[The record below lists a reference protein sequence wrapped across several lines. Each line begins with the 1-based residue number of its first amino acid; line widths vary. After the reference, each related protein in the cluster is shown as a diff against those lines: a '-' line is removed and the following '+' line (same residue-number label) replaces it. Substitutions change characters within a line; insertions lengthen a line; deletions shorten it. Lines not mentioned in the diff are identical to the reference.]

1 MKPAWNALL
10 ITLGSVMPLSLVL
23 LPTSP
28 SMATTPTTVPP
39 LEVQNPAPTTAT
51 TTTAP
56 NRTVEYGTFD
66 LLKTPETVVIP
77 GIKQVPSPSAL
88 PQAPTVVIPGVSPV
102 SSPDTPKNTT
112 APSTPNSA
120 TEAKPA
126 ATETPKPTTAQEKEP
141 APSPEEVARQQKL
154 MEADK
159 LYKEGQVAAAEKL
172 YRQVKAPF
180 SQAAQTSERRE
191 PINDLANLPPAGQV
205 YWRISTAGL
214 QQNLETKIF
223 VPLRMLVEKYPEFIP
238 GQVRYAQALKYYNHP
253 AEAIEVLE
261 RATTLYPNDP
271 ILVRAKIAMLTESKQ
286 WLEASL
292 AARQFALLNPNHPAS
307 GEFAIAAD
315 DYLKRYQSHLRA
327 QLRGNTIGSVI
338 TGVLG
343 YAFTGSLFGPISAVQ
358 TTTLLLRGESAVG
371 ERAAN
376 QVKSQVELIED
387 KEVLDY
393 IREIGK
399 KLTAV
404 AGRNDFQYEFYVVKD
419 DKLNAFALPGG
430 KVFVNAG
437 AILHTDSEA
446 ELAGLLAHE
455 LSHAVLSHG
464 FQLVTEGN
472 LTANVTQFIPYGGTL
487 ANIIVLNYS
496 RDMERQADIVG
507 TRILA
512 SSGYAADGMRNLM
525 VTLNEQE
532 RDRPVFSWLS
542 SHPVTKQR
550 VSYLETLVERN
561 GYNRYAYEGV
571 ARHAEIKARVKKLL
585 AETQDPKD
593 RRRVRNMPSNLSF

>member
-28 SMATTPTTVPP
+28 SIATTPTTLPP
-39 LEVQNPAPTTAT
+39 QKVESPAPATTT

-66 LLKTPETVVIP
+66 LLKRPETVVIP
-77 GIKQVPSPSAL
+77 GIKQVPNPTVT
-88 PQAPTVVIPGVSPV
+88 PNAPTVVIPGIDPV
-102 SSPDTPKNTT
+102 SSPNTPKNTT
-112 APSTPNSA
+112 PPSTPNSA
-120 TEAKPA
+120 SEAKPP

-154 MEADK
+154 IEADR
-159 LYKEGQVAAAEKL
+159 LYKEGQLAAAEKL
-172 YRQVKAPF
+172 YREVKTPF
-180 SQAAQTSERRE
+180 SQAAQITERRE
-191 PINDLANLPPAGQV
+191 PITEIDKLPPGGQV

-223 VPLRMLVEKYPEFIP
+223 IPLKMLVEKYPEFIP
-238 GQVRYAQALKYYNHP
+238 GQLRYAQALKAYKRD
-253 AEAIEVLE
+253 AEAIQVLE
-261 RATTLYPNDP
+261 RATTLYPNEP
-271 ILVRAKIAMLTESKQ
+271 ILLRAKIAMLTESKQ

-292 AARQFALLNPNHPAS
+292 AARQFALLNPNHPQSA
-307 GEFAIAAD
+307 EFIKAAD

-327 QLRGNTIGSVI
+327 QLRGNTIGNVI

-343 YAFTGSLFGPISAVQ
+343 YAVTGSLFGPISAVQ
-358 TTTLLLRGESAVG
+358 TTTLMLRGESAVG

-376 QVKSQVELIED
+376 QIKRQVELIED
-387 KEVLDY
+387 KEVLEY
-393 IREIGK
+393 VREIGK
-399 KLTAV
+399 KLATV
-404 AGRNDFQYEFYVVKD
+404 AGRNDFQYEFYVLKD

-487 ANIIVLNYS
+487 ANIMVLNYS

-507 TRILA
+507 TRILT

-525 VTLNEQE
+525 ITLDEQD

-550 VSYLETLVERN
+550 ASYLETLIERN

-571 ARHAEIKARVKKLL
+571 ARHAEMKARVKKLL
-585 AETQDPKD
+585 AERKDPKN